1 MDVVCLGFCT
11 VFNTVSHS
19 TLLEKLADC
28 GLDRCVDSWHERP
41 AEELAQWPGI
51 ESPNE
56 MS

>member
-19 TLLEKLADC
+19 TLLEKLAGC